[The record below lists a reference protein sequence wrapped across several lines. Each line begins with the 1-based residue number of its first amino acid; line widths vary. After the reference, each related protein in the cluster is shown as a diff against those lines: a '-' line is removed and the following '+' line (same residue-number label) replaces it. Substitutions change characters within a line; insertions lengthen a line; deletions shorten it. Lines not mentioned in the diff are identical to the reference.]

1 MGRHCMTAAE
11 VGTTECFCFLACL
24 LSFSHPPL
32 LFFFRYRQ
40 PLYISLILTSTQV
53 ALFLCIFECVRR
65 RETKDWTVYDRRR
78 RRYPDRTPPPLMKR
92 RGLLNG
98 WLAFEWY
105 RIRVSDEDYLAMS
118 KEESRKEE
126 ANIKVADKQEKQDS
140 IIVQAERKCYLESP
154 FAQTGDSDNYQN
166 GIEMV
171 YEDNKDHSS
180 EKTPPMETVTSEV
193 DDAEQHAPEAETSSH
208 VSATSGRHPSLQ
220 QDKDERQP
228 RSGKEVSFEIE
239 GDIPERQQCL
249 PSSRR
254 SMTSLGSDA
263 PWGSEEAERLARLR
277 YETRDEIHWDT
288 QLIRFLYTRG
298 SAFLRFRILQ
308 LRRGVPESNFEG
320 ANTSEERADK
330 AEFMANRVVR
340 RPLTTEQQE
349 VLRCI
354 GLDAFMT
361 LRFLRFGFDVSIW
374 SFLLSLVS
382 IIPIYRAQRG
392 QVEGFYS
399 ITAKTLDD
407 ETGLFWVIMFF
418 AFIQYLYILRR
429 LWIEW
434 ELFLPLRYDFLEHGD
449 FRKEKYRKQYQ
460 ATCLVEYVPKS
471 QKRSAQLLAFFD
483 AMFPGQVR
491 RAEVLLNT
499 EYLRSLIRRRLDH
512 IIKYEDIY
520 AKKVHRWAVYMRK
533 IGRRKSCCGKG
544 LLQRRPEEP
553 KCVVVHQV
561 PREDSGNAFFNPYT
575 KLVKDP
581 RTYPALQWHHE

>member
-1 MGRHCMTAAE
+1 MTAAE

-126 ANIKVADKQEKQDS
+126 ANIKVADKQEKLDS

-277 YETRDEIHWDT
+277 YETRDDIHWDT

-308 LRRGVPESNFEG
+308 LRRGAPESNLKG
-320 ANTSEERADK
+320 ANTSEESADK